1 LKIREKEDLFS
12 LDLMVDYNQG
22 GTHVPTSIPN
32 IGPMNNETRRLHCNQ
47 PNKVFSRIA
56 RRSTLMARQPYMSK
70 TALLNLMRTS
80 YAAFEALLDAM
91 SEEQLTTPV
100 FDNQETALRSNK

>member
-1 LKIREKEDLFS
+1 
-12 LDLMVDYNQG
+12 
-22 GTHVPTSIPN
+22 
-32 IGPMNNETRRLHCNQ
+32 
-47 PNKVFSRIA
+47 
-56 RRSTLMARQPYMSK
+56 MSK

-91 SEEQLTTPV
+91 SEEKLTTPV